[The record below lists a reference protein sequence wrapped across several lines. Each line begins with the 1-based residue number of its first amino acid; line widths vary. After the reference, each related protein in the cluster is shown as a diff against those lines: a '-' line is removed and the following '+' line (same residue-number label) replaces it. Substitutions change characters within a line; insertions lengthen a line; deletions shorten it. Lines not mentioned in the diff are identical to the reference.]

1 MILSLSCPAQGKALK
16 IQYAETLGSLVTSP
30 DLISPTFCLDP
41 ASSSRQRFFPLPS
54 LRQDSGLTGKIAA
67 AQALHLIQSLA
78 LQDELKKK
86 CHPKDGAA
94 FSIIHGLQLPRKVY
108 LGTNVSSVAPS

>member
-41 ASSSRQRFFPLPS
+41 ASPSRQRVFIPLPS
-54 LRQDSGLTGKIAA
+54 LRQVSGLTGKIAA

-78 LQDELKKK
+78 LQDELKKNAT
-86 CHPKDGAA
+86 PKMELLLALYTGCNCQGK
-94 FSIIHGLQLPRKVY
+94 FILEPM
-108 LGTNVSSVAPS
+108 